1 MKPYQQACGAAI
13 VLAVIA
19 FDASA
24 QGAYPNKPIR
34 ILVPFPPVGSTD
46 FLARGISRGAIPM
59 GGTREEFDAFI
70 RRELKKYAALV
81 KESGIKI
88 E

>member
-1 MKPYQQACGAAI
+1 M
-13 VLAVIA
+13 
-19 FDASA
+19 
-24 QGAYPNKPIR
+24 
-34 ILVPFPPVGSTD
+34 
-46 FLARGISRGAIPM
+46 ISRGAIPM
-59 GGTREEFDAFI
+59 GGTREEFDALI